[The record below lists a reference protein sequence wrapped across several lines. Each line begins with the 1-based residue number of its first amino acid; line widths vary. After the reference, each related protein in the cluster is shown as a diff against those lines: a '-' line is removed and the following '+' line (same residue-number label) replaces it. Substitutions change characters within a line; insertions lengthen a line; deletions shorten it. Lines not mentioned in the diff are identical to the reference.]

1 MKILC
6 VIQRYY
12 PVIGGA
18 ENHVKELMDYLSKN
32 HDVTVFTTTVMDLK
46 SLLNKDAEKIQ
57 QYNSDD
63 YKVKRFDVLT
73 PLEINWDKYAQ
84 DFPLALSYPGPFS
97 PKLWEE
103 LVIKKIDYDLIFA
116 ASFPFHHILPAY
128 VASKKWK
135 IPIIIMPLIHPEHP
149 DRFFTSI
156 KLSMLYYADGITVNT
171 NYEKKI
177 LSRHGINERKIS
189 VIPPS
194 LSIKSNVKLYPDKFR
209 KKIGLSA
216 DEKVVLYVGTRAA
229 PKGLFHLIDAMN
241 IISKSNL
248 QVRLLVVGPSSKQF
262 DKYVAR
268 LSKKNKAMILDLGF
282 VTEEEKQNAFCSC
295 DVLVLPS
302 KSESFGLV
310 YLEAWHHKKP
320 VIGCRIGAVSEV
332 IDDEKNGL
340 LVEFGNT
347 KELAEKILYLL
358 QNPSIAKEFGENGK
372 KKLETYAR
380 EKSLKA
386 FEEKCEK
393 VISDFS
399 KIS

>member
-6 VIQRYY
+6 VIQRYH
-12 PVIGGA
+12 PVFGGA
-18 ENHVKELMDYLSKN
+18 ENHVKELMDHLSKN
-32 HDVTVFTTTVMDLK
+32 HDVTVFTTNAFDLK
-46 SLLNKDAEKIQ
+46 SFWNKDAKKIQ
-57 QYNSDD
+57 QYDSDN
-63 YKVKRFDVLT
+63 YKVKRFDILT
-73 PLEINWDKYAQ
+73 PSEINWDKYAQ

-116 ASFPFHHILPAY
+116 SSFPFGHILPAY

-135 IPIIIMPLIHPEHP
+135 IPIIIMPLIHS
-149 DRFFTSI
+149 DNQNAFFTPI

-177 LSRHGINERKIS
+177 LTRHGIDERKIS
-189 VIPPS
+189 VIPPP
-194 LSIKSNVKLYPDKFR
+194 LSIKSVAQLNPDKFR

-216 DEKVVLYVGTRAA
+216 DEKVVLYVGTKGA
-229 PKGLFHLIDAMN
+229 PKGLFNLILAMN
-241 IISKSNL
+241 IIPKSNL
-248 QVRLLVVGPSSKQF
+248 QVRLVVVGPASKEF
-262 DKYVAR
+262 DIYYEK
-268 LSKKNKAMILDLGF
+268 LSKKNKAKIIDLGL
-282 VTEEEKQNAFCSC
+282 VTEEEKQNAFSSC

-302 KSESFGLV
+302 NSESFGLV

-332 IDDEKNGL
+332 IDDGKNGL
-340 LVEFGNT
+340 LVQFGNAP
-347 KELAEKILYLL
+347 ELAEKILYLL
-358 QNPSIAKEFGENGK
+358 HNQSIAEEFGENGK
-372 KKLETYAR
+372 KKLETYAP
-380 EKSLKA
+380 EKSFKA

-399 KIS
+399 KTP